1 MRVCKECGTV
11 AKPRS
16 DTPGSILIELVLW
29 LCFIVPGLIYSFW
42 RISKRRQV
50 CPACESPNIVPLDS
64 PVGRAL
70 AGPTAAPPVY
80 RGSPRAEKFGR
91 SIGRLFAKKKSPR

>member
-11 AKPRS
+11 AEPRS

-50 CPACESPNIVPLDS
+50 CPACESPNIVPLDT

-70 AGPTAAPPVY
+70 AGHCMRRRYIEVHRVPKNSDAA
-80 RGSPRAEKFGR
+80 
-91 SIGRLFAKKKSPR
+91 